1 MGDRMLEVTG
11 ETLQFF
17 KPRLQLLHEEA
28 LRTTDALESA
38 IARSGDEW
46 GIRGDEWGIR
56 QRIMLRHNLLDQWFR
71 GENLDIC
78 LVHID
83 STHTMDE
90 RCFSHVM
97 DHVIAFET
105 TGGVMSAFGELLS
118 RSVTTLRR
126 IGVERVDLLSQ
137 MMVDVMNRE
146 VHRHRLAH

>member
-1 MGDRMLEVTG
+1 MGDVMLEIIG
-11 ETLQFF
+11 ERLHDF
-17 KPRLQLLHEEA
+17 RRGLQLLHEEA
-28 LRTTDALESA
+28 LRTTDALESG
-38 IARSGDEW
+38 IERWGDN
-46 GIRGDEWGIR
+46 WGIR